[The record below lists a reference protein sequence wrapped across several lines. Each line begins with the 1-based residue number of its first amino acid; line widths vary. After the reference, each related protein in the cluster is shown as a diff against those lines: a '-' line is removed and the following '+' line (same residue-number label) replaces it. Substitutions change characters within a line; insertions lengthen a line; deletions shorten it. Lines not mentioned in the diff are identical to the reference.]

1 MQRVAPLALA
11 LLSLFAGGPT
21 ASQISQIYGP
31 YEVRLSGYCR
41 SVNDRDTVLARGG
54 DYRVRR
60 GGVVIVTGVK
70 QTILVDAGGEVEV
83 RGTATTVFVAKGG
96 RATLDG
102 ERIQVFAEPGGD
114 VFLMGRGVVT
124 RVGELAIQ
132 THPNS
137 PECN

>member
-1 MQRVAPLALA
+1 MQHAATSAFVFVSLLAGWPA
-11 LLSLFAGGPT
+11 M
-21 ASQISQIYGP
+21 SQISQIVGS

-41 SVNDRDTVLARGG
+41 SISERDTVLARGG

-60 GGVVIVTGVK
+60 GGIVTVTGVK
-70 QTILVDAGGEVEV
+70 QSILVDSGGEVDV

-96 RATLDG
+96 RAVLDG

-114 VFLMGRGVVT
+114 VFLLGKGTIT
-124 RVGELAIQ
+124 RVGELAIYP
-132 THPNS
+132 HPNS